1 MLEPEEHLHQFTT
14 AAIAATIGRAKRLTD
29 LHCMHSSR
37 VDSLGLKS
45 GCQINGECWGRDGFL
60 SITFATSFASK
71 VLLLPAT
78 ARVDA

>member
-14 AAIAATIGRAKRLTD
+14 AAIAAAIGRAKRLTD

-37 VDSLGLKS
+37 VDSLGQKS

-78 ARVDA
+78 A

>member
-14 AAIAATIGRAKRLTD
+14 VAIAAAIGRAKRLTD

-45 GCQINGECWGRDGFL
+45 ARQINGECWGRDGFL
-60 SITFATSFASK
+60 TITFATSFSSK
-71 VLLLPAT
+71 VLLMPAT
-78 ARVDA
+78 A

>member
-14 AAIAATIGRAKRLTD
+14 AAIAAAIGRAKRLTD

-45 GCQINGECWGRDGFL
+45 ARQINGECWGRDGFL
-60 SITFATSFASK
+60 TITFATGFSSK

-78 ARVDA
+78 A